1 MKRKLFFLLIFFILL
16 APLFFLYFFYRSKA
30 ASIKANIF
38 VDTQKTMGKFPDRF
52 KALAQGGEER
62 GVRMLENVIDLV
74 AGLYPQYIRI
84 DHIYDF
90 YDVVSLDN
98 KGNIIL
104 NWQKLDKTICDIYNV
119 GAKPFLVL
127 GYMPEILSEDGTL
140 IGKPK
145 KWPDWSFLVQ
155 KTIERYSGKETILPC
170 GGLSSFWKTDIYYE
184 VWNEPDLE
192 TFGKWYYSGSK
203 NYNELYFYAE
213 KGANQAK
220 NVYSF
225 KIGGPV
231 TTALYKNWIQKF
243 LDFIIENNLRI
254 DFLSWHHYSKNPE
267 DFTDDI
273 IALNKYLAYPKY
285 YRFQNLERIISE
297 WGYDSNPNPIADT
310 NLGAAYTV
318 KAIRNFIEANY
329 KLAFLFEIKDGLNP
343 SWGIITNDAK
353 PKPRYHALKLLNS
366 LSDMQLLVEGEG
378 TYVSA
383 LASLSYNRINLV
395 LVNFDPQEKNI
406 EMVPITLKNLSNGEY
421 YLKKTNILGQETKE
435 KITINTNQIKTTLL
449 MTPNSIWAIEIKK
462 INQ

>member
-1 MKRKLFFLLIFFILL
+1 MKRKLFFFLIFSILL

-30 ASIKANIF
+30 APVKANI
-38 VDTQKTMGKFPDRF
+38 VIDTQKTMDKFPDRF
-52 KALAQGGEER
+52 KALAQGGEEK

-98 KGNIIL
+98 KDNIVL
-104 NWQKLDKTICDIYNV
+104 NWQKLDQTICDIYNV

-127 GYMPEILSEDGTL
+127 GYMPESLSEDGTL

-145 KWPDWSFLVQ
+145 KWHDWSFLVQ
-155 KTIERYSGKETILPC
+155 KTIERYSGKGTILPC
-170 GGLSSFWKTDIYYE
+170 GGLSQFWKTDIYYE

-192 TFGKWYYSGSK
+192 TFGKWYYQGKK

-213 KGANQAK
+213 KGAARAK
-220 NVYSF
+220 NVYPF

-231 TTALYKNWIQKF
+231 TTALYKNWIQRF
-243 LDFIIENNLRI
+243 LDFINENNLRL
-254 DFLSWHHYSKNPE
+254 DFISWHHYSKNPE

-273 IALNKYLAYPKY
+273 IALNKYLAQPKY
-285 YRFQNLERIISE
+285 YRFQKLEKIISE

-310 NLGAAYTV
+310 NLGAAYTI
-318 KAIRNFIEANY
+318 KAIRNFIGANY
-329 KLAFLFEIKDGLNP
+329 KLAFLFEIKDGINP
-343 SWGIITNDAK
+343 SWGIITHK
-353 PKPRYHALKLLNS
+353 GQPKPRYFALKLLNN
-366 LSDMQLLVEGEG
+366 LSDMRLLVEGEG

-383 LASLSYNRINLV
+383 LASLSYNRVNLV

-421 YLKKTNILGQETKE
+421 YFKKTNLLGEETKE
-435 KITINTNQIKTTLL
+435 KITVNTNQIKTTLL
-449 MTPNSIWAIEIKK
+449 MTPNSIWSIELEK
-462 INQ
+462 ISQ

>member
-1 MKRKLFFLLIFFILL
+1 MRRKIFLFFFFFIFFI
-16 APLFFLYFFYRSKA
+16 PLFFLYFFYRSKA
-30 ASIKANIF
+30 AAIKANI
-38 VDTQKTMGKFPDRF
+38 VIDTKKTMGKFPDRF
-52 KALAQGGEER
+52 KALAQGGEEK

-74 AGLYPQYIRI
+74 AALYPQYIRI
-84 DHIYDF
+84 DHIFDF
-90 YDVVSLDN
+90 YDVVSVN
-98 KGNIIL
+98 NRGGINL

-145 KWPDWSFLVQ
+145 KWEDWSFLVQ
-155 KTIERYSGKETILPC
+155 KTIERYSGKETVLPC
-170 GGLSSFWKTDIYYE
+170 GALSSFWKTDLYYE

-203 NYNELYFYAE
+203 NYNELYFYSI
-213 KGANQAK
+213 KGAQNAK
-220 NVYSF
+220 NVYPF

-243 LDFIIENNLRI
+243 LDFVIENNLRV

-273 IALNKYLAYPKY
+273 IALNKYLAHPKY

-310 NLGAAYTV
+310 QLGAAYTIA
-318 KAIRNFIEANY
+318 AIRNFIGANY
-329 KLAFLFEIKDGLNP
+329 KLAFLFEIKDGVNP
-343 SWGIITNDAK
+343 SWGIITNDGK
-353 PKPRYHALKLLNS
+353 PKPRYHALKLLND
-366 LSDMQLLVEGEG
+366 LSDMRLLVEGEG

-383 LASLSYNRINLV
+383 LASLSYNRINIV

-406 EMVPITLKNLSNGEY
+406 EMVPLTIKNLTNGEY
-421 YLKKTNILGQETKE
+421 YFKKTNLSGEETKE
-435 KITINTNQIKTTLL
+435 KITITANQIKTNLL
-449 MTPNSIWAIEIKK
+449 MTPNSIWKIEFEK
-462 INQ
+462 IN